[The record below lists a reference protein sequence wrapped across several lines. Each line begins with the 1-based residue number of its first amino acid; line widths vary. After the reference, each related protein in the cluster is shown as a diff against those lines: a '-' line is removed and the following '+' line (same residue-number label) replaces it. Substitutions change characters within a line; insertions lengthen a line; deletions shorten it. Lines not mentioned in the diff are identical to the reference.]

1 MSLSLNQKIC
11 VNVFILMVLEYI
23 AIHSTF
29 TELTLYE
36 FYTFLLG
43 LSNGLYFCVC
53 VQTDEV

>member
-1 MSLSLNQKIC
+1 
-11 VNVFILMVLEYI
+11 MVLEYI